1 MLLDYSPSSLFT
13 KTLSQWLFFLLTYF
27 VLLQHIRIFF
37 DKITNC
43 LNRCGLIGFIKQS
56 TLSCNCLAGIYLLK
70 INKRNAVTWCE
81 ICSKLIIKTPER
93 QQCRSI
99 LAFRDWLFYN
109 LIIIIMLCK
118 NRGLNLYKALLF
130 PRNQAICLKNWK
142 LCQAENLHTFPT

>member
-1 MLLDYSPSSLFT
+1 MIFTFSILDLFCKFGPKNWFGISMLLDYSPSSLFT

-27 VLLQHIRIFF
+27 VPLQHIRIFF

-56 TLSCNCLAGIYLLK
+56 TLTCNCLAGIYLLK

-93 QQCRSI
+93 RQCCRSDVFI
-99 LAFRDWLFYN
+99 ANFEYISHLV
-109 LIIIIMLCK
+109 C
-118 NRGLNLYKALLF
+118 
-130 PRNQAICLKNWK
+130 
-142 LCQAENLHTFPT
+142 